1 MQSKIT
7 ISLLV
12 FLQISVSFLLSALY
26 VKSQVSD
33 MRQEQADIYK
43 EYTKVKVISTQAISK
58 TIVENKL
65 TPIQAAE
72 YGDLYIQILS
82 KSGYLVIDE
91 RNIIAGI
98 ESHSEPLPSLA
109 VIKQKAKQMNIEPK
123 KNYQELLNNSP
134 VIKLIEEFTQRI
146 NGSN

>member
-109 VIKQKAKQMNIEPK
+109 VIKQRAKQMNIEPK

>member
-1 MQSKIT
+1 
-7 ISLLV
+7 
-12 FLQISVSFLLSALY
+12 
-26 VKSQVSD
+26 